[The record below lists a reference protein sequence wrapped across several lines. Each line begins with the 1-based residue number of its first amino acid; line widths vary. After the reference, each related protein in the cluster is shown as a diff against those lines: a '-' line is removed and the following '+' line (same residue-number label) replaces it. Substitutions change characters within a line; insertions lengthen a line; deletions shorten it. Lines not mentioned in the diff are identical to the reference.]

1 MVDSTQSI
9 RKRFDGKEYERR
21 SHAEKRRLV
30 QALMRSV
37 RKPSLSGREKMPGR
51 SLTVI
56 QRTGMQYRA
65 ECGRFVRIQVVTRS
79 IFRPEPFGS
88 GRFHFCEKEKYHGKE
103 KLRAVQK
110 ARQRLLRHPRSRNG
124 RGHAHGGARRK
135 YTQAQHRQSRP
146 LRLLCA
152 GRGHSRH
159 DL

>member
-37 RKPSLSGREKMPGR
+37 WKPSLSGREKMPGR

-65 ECGRFVRIQVVTRS
+65 ECGRFVRIQVVTRI
-79 IFRPEPFGS
+79 IFALGIQMLRVFFWQD
-88 GRFHFCEKEKYHGKE
+88 RKIFHKGQEEG
-103 KLRAVQK
+103 
-110 ARQRLLRHPRSRNG
+110 N
-124 RGHAHGGARRK
+124 
-135 YTQAQHRQSRP
+135 
-146 LRLLCA
+146 
-152 GRGHSRH
+152 
-159 DL
+159 